1 MIVLIIFLKCDPNYG
16 QATPAYLPFANPV
29 SIYGTDFLRIFQ
41 QYYKQ
46 GNWDMMMKLTSQESV
61 KHYGYNKILFYYNE
75 MDFGYVIRL
84 KSIKKTDSGI
94 EMNYSA
100 NIQATQIVIRC
111 FVVVENDT
119 CRLLLGNNFMRSQY
133 FLK

>member
-1 MIVLIIFLKCDPNYG
+1 MYLCIINPIVLL
-16 QATPAYLPFANPV
+16 
-29 SIYGTDFLRIFQ
+29 FLRNLSLP
-41 QYYKQ
+41 Q
-46 GNWDMMMKLTSQESV
+46 GVSFAGIGGQLHRNIQ
-61 KHYGYNKILFYYNE
+61 LFYYNE

-119 CRLLLGNNFMRSQY
+119 CRLLLGNNFMRNQH